1 MIRLTFYSKPNCP
14 LCDEARD
21 MLEDLN
27 QEFALVVTELNI
39 LSNPAIY
46 EKYKYIIPVLELE
59 NGQVIKVR
67 FTEAELR
74 KALNEKREAGNGK

>member
-1 MIRLTFYSKPNCP
+1 
-14 LCDEARD
+14 